1 MRKSLLQK
9 KAFLATGISN
19 ALGGDEDRMIR
30 DDAVCEEIEA
40 IMKAV
45 FGYEV
50 MGFMEPSDTSD
61 VGSESDGDDPF
72 AICDS
77 ELSDVD

>member
-19 ALGGDEDRMIR
+19 ALG

-45 FGYEV
+45 FGDEV

-61 VGSESDGDDPF
+61 VGSESDGEDPF